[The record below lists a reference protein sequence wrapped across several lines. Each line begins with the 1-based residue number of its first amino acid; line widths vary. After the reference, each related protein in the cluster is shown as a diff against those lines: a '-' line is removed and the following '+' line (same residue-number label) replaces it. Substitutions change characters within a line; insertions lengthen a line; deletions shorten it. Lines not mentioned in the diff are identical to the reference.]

1 MSYAFSAKAILEQ
14 EELIIKYADMLTV
27 AIDEEGRK
35 GPLNLVEMF
44 NWTTFDI
51 LGELG
56 FGEPF
61 GSLQKR
67 KVDERVAVIFDL
79 MKQVCQPQEAQVHH
93 IDLIRIIGMWLWL
106 VFHSPPVFNST
117 SFHRRSLLEPRSMY

>member
-1 MSYAFSAKAILEQ
+1 MYQVTSNNFVFTDPQQHAQIRKTMSYAFSSKAILEQ
-14 EELIIKYADMLTV
+14 EDVVIGYADMLMTAV
-27 AIDEEGRK
+27 EEEGKK
-35 GPLNLVEMF
+35 GPINLVEMF

-61 GSLQKR
+61 GSLQRR

-79 MKQVCQPQEAQVHH
+79 MKQV
-93 IDLIRIIGMWLWL
+93 R
-106 VFHSPPVFNST
+106 
-117 SFHRRSLLEPRSMY
+117 LLQLYILHVCHVDD

>member
-14 EELIIKYADMLTV
+14 EELIIKYVDMLTV
-27 AIDEEGRK
+27 TIEEEGK
-35 GPLNLVEMF
+35 KANVNLVEMF

-61 GSLQKR
+61 GSLRNR
-67 KVDERVAVIFDL
+67 KTDERVAVIFDL
-79 MKQVCQPQEAQVHH
+79 MKQVSQLQRLSSHVLTPAEQLGCRFVSFPDRCSSSAVHY
-93 IDLIRIIGMWLWL
+93 
-106 VFHSPPVFNST
+106 ST
-117 SFHRRSLLEPRSMY
+117 EDR

>member
-1 MSYAFSAKAILEQ
+1 MSHAFSAKAILEQ
-14 EELIIKYADMLTV
+14 EELIVKYANMLMV
-27 AIDEEGRK
+27 AVEEEGSK
-35 GPLNLVEMF
+35 GPINLVEMF

-61 GSLQKR
+61 GSLKNR

-79 MKQVCQPQEAQVHH
+79 MKQV
-93 IDLIRIIGMWLWL
+93 R
-106 VFHSPPVFNST
+106 
-117 SFHRRSLLEPRSMY
+117 

>member
-14 EELIIKYADMLTV
+14 EELIIKYVDMLTV
-27 AIDEEGRK
+27 AIEEEGKK
-35 GPLNLVEMF
+35 GNINLVEMF

-61 GSLQKR
+61 GSLRNR
-67 KVDERVAVIFDL
+67 KTDERVAVIFDL
-79 MKQVCQPQEAQVHH
+79 MKQVSQLQRLGSHVLTPAEQLGCRFVSFPDRCSSSAVHY
-93 IDLIRIIGMWLWL
+93 
-106 VFHSPPVFNST
+106 ST
-117 SFHRRSLLEPRSMY
+117 EDR